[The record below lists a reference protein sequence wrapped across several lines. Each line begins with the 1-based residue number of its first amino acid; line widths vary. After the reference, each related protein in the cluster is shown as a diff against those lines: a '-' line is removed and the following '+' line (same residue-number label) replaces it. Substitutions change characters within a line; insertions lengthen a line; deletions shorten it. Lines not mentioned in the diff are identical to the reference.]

1 MCWEADVPMNVRL
14 FVCGPSE
21 GSRRALA
28 HGSSDEKR
36 LSTGCIRKI
45 RQPAHPDSRSNGE
58 KQNCH
63 PPTANSLTGEDG
75 EVSQEKLDYYAA
87 RARGG
92 HIGIIT
98 TEHFLLCNRTKP
110 KMSEFHCLRC
120 HDGWFEGVH

>member
-1 MCWEADVPMNVRL
+1 MRKDCQLDVPVKY
-14 FVCGPSE
+14 VSQP
-21 GSRRALA
+21 
-28 HGSSDEKR
+28 
-36 LSTGCIRKI
+36 IRIAGVTAKNRI
-45 RQPAHPDSRSNGE
+45 VI
-58 KQNCH
+58 